1 MRVQLSGWWAVT
13 AQRSP
18 IEHVSCSELGALF
31 ECDPRLTL
39 RGLYLRKTRE
49 QPERVAPG
57 YVLAGRWYEPAIRQ
71 WYLDRHPEYAWDAQH
86 ADYTTEPLRK
96 GNLTGHPD
104 GIITTA
110 HGAQWIAEAKLA
122 LMPGQR
128 WHEVPLWYQWQVQ
141 GYMALTGL
149 PAAVVVQCVELE
161 ERNGVVVAIDCRE
174 WLIEG
179 DRRVQAAILWEARRF
194 IREHVRTGQ
203 PPSAVPRD
211 LDDMKREE
219 PTVYSVALDENIAS
233 HASVLSTIRA
243 EIAEHESRARKL
255 QKEADA
261 HQTVVLDAMGEA
273 ETAFLPDGTV
283 LRRKRQDRKGF
294 TVAPSTTYKLVIER
308 KDAR

>member
-1 MRVQLSGWWAVT
+1 MT
-13 AQRSP
+13 AQ
-18 IEHVSCSELGALF
+18 HVSCSELGALF

-57 YVLAGRWYEPAIRQ
+57 YVLAGHRYEPAVRQ
-71 WYLDRHPEYAWDAQH
+71 WYLDRHPGYSWDFSH
-86 ADYTTEPLRK
+86 ASRDVQGRRK
-96 GNLTGHPD
+96 GNLEGHED
-104 GIITTA
+104 GVVTTA
-110 HGAQWIAEAKLA
+110 AGAQWIGEIKLN
-122 LMPGQR
+122 LVPGQR
-128 WHEVPLWYQWQVQ
+128 WFEVPIWNQWQVQ
-141 GYMALTGL
+141 GYMVLTGL

-174 WLIEG
+174 WLIEA

-194 IREHVRTGQ
+194 IREHVRTGR

-211 LDDMKREE
+211 LDDLKREE

-233 HASVLSTIRA
+233 HASVWSTIRA

-261 HQTVVLDAMGEA
+261 HQTIVLDAMGEA
-273 ETAFLPDGTV
+273 EVAFLPDGTL
-283 LRRKRQDRKGF
+283 LRRKRQERKGH

-308 KDAR
+308 TQK